1 MLSIESKE
9 DAVHVARR
17 IVDRAREMDDL
28 VEKLASEDMIGLE
41 CAETVK
47 LEKLSAENAS
57 AGHALAEWV
66 VKEFASWAVKEHG

>member
-1 MLSIESKE
+1 MSIESKE

-17 IVDRAREMDDL
+17 VIERSNAMDAL
-28 VEKLASEDMIGLE
+28 VEKLAAEDMIGLE

-57 AGHALAEWV
+57 AARVLAEWI
-66 VKEFASWAVKEHG
+66 VKEHA

>member
-1 MLSIESKE
+1 MSIESKE

-17 IVDRAREMDDL
+17 VIARSQEMDAL
-28 VEKLASEDMIGLE
+28 VRKLEDEDMIGLE

-57 AGHALAEWV
+57 SARALAEWI
-66 VKEFASWAVKEHG
+66 VKEA